1 MTDSPDT
8 AAAMDAERA
17 RLTRA
22 VEALNRQTFF
32 KLQDQFLRALFRQ
45 FLMGV
50 AFGLGSFLGATIV
63 VSMLVYSLGQIDFI
77 PILGEWAARIVE
89 QIQRN

>member
-1 MTDSPDT
+1 MTDSPGT
-8 AAAMDAERA
+8 ASTAETEHA

-22 VEALNRQTFF
+22 VEALNGQTFF

-63 VSMLVYSLGQIDFI
+63 VSMLVYSLSQIDFI
-77 PILGEWAARIVE
+77 PILGEWAARIAA